1 MMDFWSKI
9 WILIIPDSWEGDKI
23 DPKSHEE
30 SGIEYLSKTEE
41 DY

>member
-9 WILIIPDSWEGDKI
+9 WIWIIPEGDKI

-30 SGIEYLSKTEE
+30 SGIEYFSKTKE